1 MEELGLGMMVQAIN
15 GGKCVGGT
23 ASLQAISILDLLE
36 WAFRRECA
44 QLDFDRH
51 GASAVGW
58 GYVSSTAAIIQ
69 HEQLGCR
76 VDGGGRSDP
85 HPDADVVASA
95 LSVLPEARGG
105 RPMAIR
111 IAELA
116 RAGAVPDWMPGA
128 APKVVPVAVNVN
140 QFGVI
145 AKTEDASGLGVH
157 GWPAQPRRNRKGV
170 VVHDAVKYCP
180 VLVRPTAAQISRAR
194 RSYLDWWG
202 ALLELR
208 EGFRLYGGLSAFQV
222 TDAMPPMTPWK
233 KIVDGES

>member
-1 MEELGLGMMVQAIN
+1 MMVRVIS
-15 GGKCVGGT
+15 GGKRVGKT
-23 ASLQAISILDLLE
+23 AAQQAISILDLLE

-51 GASAVGW
+51 GLGAVGW

-95 LSVLPEARGG
+95 VSVLPESVGG
-105 RPMAIR
+105 RGMAIR

-116 RAGAVPDWMPGA
+116 RAGAVPDCMLGA
-128 APKVVPVAVNVN
+128 APRIVPVDTHTN
-140 QFGVI
+140 QFGFM
-145 AKTEDASGLGVH
+145 AKTEDAARLGCE
-157 GWPAQPRRNRKGV
+157 GWPSQPRRNRKGV
-170 VVHDAVKYCP
+170 IVHDPVKFCP
-180 VLVRPTAAQISRAR
+180 VMIRPSVSQIARVRRD
-194 RSYLDWWG
+194 YLDWWG

-208 EGFRLYGGLSAFQV
+208 EGFRVYGGLSAYHV
-222 TDAMPPMTPWK
+222 TDQMPPMTPWK
-233 KIVDGES
+233 KNVDRES